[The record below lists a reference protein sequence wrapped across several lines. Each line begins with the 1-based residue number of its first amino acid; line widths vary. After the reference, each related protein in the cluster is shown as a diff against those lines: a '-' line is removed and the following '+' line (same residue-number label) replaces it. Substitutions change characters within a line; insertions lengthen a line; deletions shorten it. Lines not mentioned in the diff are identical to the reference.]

1 MRLLVISFIA
11 SGLFL
16 FSCAKKEQSKSET
29 IEQQHNAIDKTE
41 MAQMTEEQL
50 IYYTCP
56 MEEHKE
62 VHSAEPGKCP
72 ECGMDLVAG
81 VVTTEDKMEFYGCPM
96 LAHSYVRS
104 DTAGT
109 CPDCGMELKPM
120 RLVKPTSESM

>member
-1 MRLLVISFIA
+1 MRYLFILSF
-11 SGLFL
+11 SLFL
-16 FSCAKKEQSKSET
+16 FACGQKDQAQTEDTHQDHAMMQSDTTQMAAEQV
-29 IEQQHNAIDKTE
+29 
-41 MAQMTEEQL
+41 

-56 MEEHKE
+56 MEEHKH